1 MTVVVRALLSKGE
14 LRSRQGVGAEEPKAE
29 GGSSRPGQAELRQ
42 RQQPPCPT
50 DLIYA
55 ACSTSTAGWREAG
68 RSCWVGGLCG
78 GLARVGSPGGL
89 RRHALSTLD
98 STAIPTRARA
108 GVCDLSEPRTA
119 VRLPHR
125 IYLPQRCL
133 ASVRRARAGGQIVF
147 LRPQSYRDS

>member
-1 MTVVVRALLSKGE
+1 M
-14 LRSRQGVGAEEPKAE
+14 GAEEAKAE

-78 GLARVGSPGGL
+78 GLARVGSPGEL

-98 STAIPTRARA
+98 STAIPRARA
-108 GVCDLSEPRTA
+108 GGRDLSEPRTA

-125 IYLPQRCL
+125 IYLLQRCG
-133 ASVRRARAGGQIVF
+133 ARVRRARAGGQNVF
-147 LRPQSYRDS
+147 LGPRSYRLLLEQAY